1 MDWPGTE
8 PPNPTGLWS
17 VNTLCGVTR
26 LIAVGC
32 EVMVALWRFLGPLR
46 AMPWTCIGRVCRR
59 LPALAMAGRQ
69 SRPFAFRPF
78 AFAIASTLACTF
90 SPAGQTASGSLSIR
104 YQNDVM
110 DFWIDDR
117 PLKQVIE
124 AHERASGVQVVLID
138 PAITAWPVSGA
149 ARGVSL
155 EEGLKTILHGFS
167 YAFHRGNPRLTLVV
181 LATPPGPRPTS
192 DPGVELK
199 PGSGVAS
206 PVANDGVNALDVD
219 ATPAALKAPQT
230 LDEFRPVVQAA
241 DDPEAPDL
249 DANASFQ
256 EAEYREALLQRALD
270 ALKSEHQQLRP
281 EALDQLASFLDLR
294 ATEALI
300 AAANGGGELR
310 ALAVEA
316 LTRHAANHEY
326 ADATSVAALQQIAQ
340 DSDPAVK
347 QLAQQALEAMDQYQ
361 LATAG
366 Q

>member
-1 MDWPGTE
+1 
-8 PPNPTGLWS
+8 
-17 VNTLCGVTR
+17 
-26 LIAVGC
+26 
-32 EVMVALWRFLGPLR
+32 
-46 AMPWTCIGRVCRR
+46 
-59 LPALAMAGRQ
+59 
-69 SRPFAFRPF
+69 
-78 AFAIASTLACTF
+78 
-90 SPAGQTASGSLSIR
+90 
-104 YQNDVM
+104 M
-110 DFWIDDR
+110 DFWIDHR

-124 AHERASGVQVVLID
+124 ALERASGVQVVLID
-138 PAITAWPVSGA
+138 PAITAWRVSGA

-155 EEGLKTILHGFS
+155 EEGIKTILHGFS
-167 YAFHRGNPRLTLVV
+167 YAFHRGHPRPTLVV
-181 LATPPGPRPTS
+181 LATQPAPRRTS
-192 DPGVELK
+192 DPSVTLE

-206 PVANDGVNALDVD
+206 PDADDGVTAVD
-219 ATPAALKAPQT
+219 DPAPAALKAPQT
-230 LDEFRPVVQAA
+230 LDEFRAVTPLQAP

-256 EAEYREALLQRALD
+256 AEYQEALLQRAVD
-270 ALKSEHQQLRP
+270 ALKSEYQQLRT
-281 EALDQLASFLDLR
+281 EALDQLANLLDPR

-310 ALAVEA
+310 AVAVEA

-326 ADATSVAALQQIAQ
+326 ADATSVAALQRIAL